1 MERRLTADVYKRQVI
16 QFFWLATVLYQ
27 FSLQF
32 TFINL
37 GFRAIALI
45 LAIIISDKDG
55 NVAGRMSWIFLI
67 LVAPLFGV
75 TL

>member
-1 MERRLTADVYKRQVI
+1 MKKLGNILFSRLVLIFLAIVI

-45 LAIIISDKDG
+45 LAIII
-55 NVAGRMSWIFLI
+55 
-67 LVAPLFGV
+67 
-75 TL
+75 